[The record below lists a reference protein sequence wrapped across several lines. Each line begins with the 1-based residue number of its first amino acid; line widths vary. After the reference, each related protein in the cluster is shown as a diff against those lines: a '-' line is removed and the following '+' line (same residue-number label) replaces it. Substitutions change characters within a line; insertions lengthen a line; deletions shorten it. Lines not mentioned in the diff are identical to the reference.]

1 MARLTPEEEKG
12 LMEAYAKVYEQKN
25 LQEFQTRGTS
35 SSSQARQ
42 QRINALLANK
52 NKLNVKPGEK
62 VSASNLNP
70 TGEIKR
76 IGSTSGGAGGSTGG
90 SVGSAGGSTGGSTGG
105 SVKVDGK
112 ALMNKLRA
120 GSSGGSAGGSVGSA
134 GGGQAAVKKPGLLGR
149 LGSLAGKAVKTAG
162 NVAGNVAGA
171 ARNVAGNVAS
181 GIKAGAKAV
190 GSALANKGPMQG
202 SRSRFNNRGASSTGG
217 QGAGAV
223 KSTGPAAP
231 KATLSNNSPAAK
243 AGIPLAQRQAAADK
257 NAAFQAARKSGNLAQ
272 YRKDNPKLSGAER
285 AQAMAKAR
293 IAAKNSQPAQS
304 PQRRVTQV
312 MDLES
317 YDPIFD
323 ETVHFLVSEGHVKD
337 ESEAISIMSEPEF
350 IESFNEELYG

>member
-25 LQEFQTRGTS
+25 LQEGPLDAIPMSRS
-35 SSSQARQ
+35 RQ
-42 QRINALLANK
+42 NRQNQINALRTSA
-52 NKLNVKPGEK
+52 KPFMNQGK
-62 VSASNLNP
+62 VTVSSNNA
-70 TGEIKR
+70 TGTPKR
-76 IGSTSGGAGGSTGG
+76 IDGGGGN
-90 SVGSAGGSTGGSTGG
+90 SAGSGGGSTGG

-120 GSSGGSAGGSVGSA
+120 GSSGGGAGSSGGGAGGSVGSA
-134 GGGQAAVKKPGLLGR
+134 GGQAAVKKPGLLGR

-202 SRSRFNNRGASSTGG
+202 SRSRFNNRGGSS
-217 QGAGAV
+217 GAAPTTGAV
-223 KSTGPAAP
+223 KSTGSAAP

-323 ETVHFLVSEGHVKD
+323 ETVHFLISEGHVQN

>member
-12 LMEAYAKVYEQKN
+12 LKEAYAKVYEQKN

-42 QRINALLANK
+42 QRIDALRSQA
-52 NKLNVKPGEK
+52 KPFMNQGK
-62 VSASNLNP
+62 VTVSSNNP
-70 TGEIKR
+70 TGTPQK
-76 IGSTSGGAGGSTGG
+76 IGSTA
-90 SVGSAGGSTGGSTGG
+90 GSTGGSTGG

-120 GSSGGSAGGSVGSA
+120 GSSGGSVAGAAGSSGGSVA
-134 GGGQAAVKKPGLLGR
+134 GAAGQAAPAKKPGLLGR
-149 LGSLAGKAVKTAG
+149 LGSLAGKAVSGAR

-190 GSALANKGPMQG
+190 GSALANKGPVQG
-202 SRSRFNNRGASSTGG
+202 SRSRFNNRGGS
-217 QGAGAV
+217 AGAAPAPA
-223 KSTGPAAP
+223 TGAAP
-231 KATLSNNSPAAK
+231 QQAQPVQKMGSIEKSNRSIHGDAK
-243 AGIPLAQRQAAADK
+243 IDALKSK
-257 NAAFQAARKSGNLAQ
+257 NAQFQAAKKSGNLAQ

-285 AQAMAKAR
+285 AKAMARAR
-293 IAAKNSQPAQS
+293 IAAKNAPITA
-304 PQRRVTQV
+304 
-312 MDLES
+312 S

-337 ESEAISIMSEPEF
+337 EAEAISIMSEPEF

>member
-25 LQEFQTRGTS
+25 LQEGPLDSIPMSRS
-35 SSSQARQ
+35 RQ
-42 QRINALLANK
+42 NRQNRINALRTSA
-52 NKLNVKPGEK
+52 KPFMNQGK
-62 VSASNLNP
+62 VTVSNLNK
-70 TGEIKR
+70 TGTTQR
-76 IGSTSGGAGGSTGG
+76 IDSGGAGGSTGG
-90 SVGSAGGSTGGSTGG
+90 SVGSAGGSTPRPTGGSTGG

-120 GSSGGSAGGSVGSA
+120 GSSGGGAGGSVGSA
-134 GGGQAAVKKPGLLGR
+134 GGQAAGGQAAAKKPGLLGR
-149 LGSLAGKAVKTAG
+149 LGSLAGKAVSGAR

-190 GSALANKGPMQG
+190 GGALANKGPMQG
-202 SRSRFNNRGASSTGG
+202 SRSRFNNRGGSAGG
-217 QGAGAV
+217 AAAGAVGGAAGAGAV
-223 KSTGPAAP
+223 KSAGAAAP
-231 KATLSNNSPAAK
+231 KPTLSNNSPAAK
-243 AGIPLAQRQAAADK
+243 AGIPLAQRQQAADK
-257 NAAFQAARKSGNLAQ
+257 HAQFKADRASG
-272 YRKDNPKLSGAER
+272 KL
-285 AQAMAKAR
+285 KADR
-293 IAAKNSQPAQS
+293 IAKERS
-304 PQRRVTQV
+304 RVTSV
-312 MDLES
+312 MDMES